1 MSYPCHIPGLSQT
14 ASTQAPS
21 TVAPSSVSPYDSV
34 SQVGAPPPRRGGRD
48 VMDGYRRGGV
58 RAVGRR
64 DSLSDSD

>member
-1 MSYPCHIPGLSQT
+1 MSYPCHIPGLSQ
-14 ASTQAPS
+14 AG
-21 TVAPSSVSPYDSV
+21 SVHPMESV
-34 SQVGAPPPRRGGRD
+34 SQVGVPTNARRERGGRD